1 MCHKLFSCSESDT
14 HSHPVACSCWLPL
27 VPLPQSDLSQGA
39 VLTSP
44 FSLSSVFLI
53 CTGTDSVLYLFL
65 SLLSLF
71 ITFITF
77 HDALLILSQWTL
89 FHVTVFIAFIKNLL
103 DIFSSHYQPLRN
115 SITDKCLCMLF
126 VQMYVCFKWETHKL
140 FFNSNFYRH
149 KLFVFIFILI
159 FIPWYPLSFPPITF
173 FFPLSLLVATPLE
186 KKIHAPLAVVNSRSL
201 FRQEV
206 GLMRI
211 SCIHGGNGGSPVYSY
226 YSGFQEQWQ
235 IWMTAVHGPLTHPL
249 SINFFLTTLLQCSLH
264 LQVRACVHAFVC
276 ICVFMLCCLRLSTHL
291 LLILII
297 LNKYESLN

>member
-1 MCHKLFSCSESDT
+1 MCHKLFSCSDSDT

-27 VPLPQSDLSQGA
+27 VPLPQSDLSQGT

-53 CTGTDSVLYLFL
+53 CVGTDSVLYLFL
-65 SLLSLF
+65 V
-71 ITFITF
+71 TTF
-77 HDALLILSQWTL
+77 HDNALLILSQWTL
-89 FHVTVFIAFIKNLL
+89 SHVTIFIAFTENLL

-115 SITDKCLCMLF
+115 SIPDKCLCMLY
-126 VQMYVCFKWETHKL
+126 VQMYVCFKWETLKL
-140 FFNSNFYRH
+140 FFNSNFYGH
-149 KLFVFIFILI
+149 KLFIVFIFILI
-159 FIPWYPLSFPPITF
+159 FIPWYPLPFPPITF
-173 FFPLSLLVATPLE
+173 FFLLSPLVATPLE
-186 KKIHAPLAVVNSRSL
+186 KKIHAPLAVVNSRWL

-249 SINFFLTTLLQCSLH
+249 SINFFLTSFLQCSLH
-264 LQVRACVHAFVC
+264 LQVRACVRAFVC
-276 ICVFMLCCLRLSTHL
+276 ICVCVLCCLRLSTHL

-297 LNKYESLN
+297 LNKYKSLN